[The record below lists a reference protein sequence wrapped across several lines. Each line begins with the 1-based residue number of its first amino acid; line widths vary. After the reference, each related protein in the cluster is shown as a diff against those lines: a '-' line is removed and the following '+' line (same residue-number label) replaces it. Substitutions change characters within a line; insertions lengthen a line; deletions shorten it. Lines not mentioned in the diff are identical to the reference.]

1 MRIETLRFGTLQ
13 INPDELFLFPQGLIG
28 MESLRQWALIPDQEN
43 PVVAWLQSAS
53 RGDRAIPLI
62 SPRAF
67 FDDYRV
73 HVTRRELACLQLQ
86 PGSDLFVL
94 TTISGHVG
102 RLTTN
107 LRSPLLLNLHR
118 RLGCQVITGDEQPI
132 QQPLPLA
139 GTVLGM
145 SAADV
150 MRHAA

>member
-1 MRIETLRFGTLQ
+1 
-13 INPDELFLFPQGLIG
+13 
-28 MESLRQWALIPDQEN
+28 MESLRQWALLPDPEN

-67 FDDYRV
+67 FADYRV
-73 HVTRRELACLQLQ
+73 HVTRRELACLHLQ
-86 PGSDLFVL
+86 PGSELYVL

-107 LRSPLLLNLHR
+107 LRSPLLLNFQR

-132 QQPLPLA
+132 QQSLPLA
-139 GTVLGM
+139 GSPLELATTDRLRQV
-145 SAADV
+145 A
-150 MRHAA
+150 